1 MIRDAVG
8 LAKVVI
14 TLIQGG
20 HRMATIPKPVTVQIP
35 AGGRSTPST
44 YHHGYVVI
52 PHTSVRLVRH
62 VLLKDGRS
70 ITQQF
75 EHVAGEAYYFEPEDG
90 ARITIENPTTRIS
103 TFQKF
108 VPYPGPIP
116 TAPQPPIE
124 PLQKVL
130 VESRLGQMLGEF
142 RLEVAVT
149 HEQQT
154 TGLIGRTALPEA
166 HGMMLEF
173 ATERTVA
180 VWMKNVL
187 IPLDVLFVDSGG
199 WIVELALDLQ
209 PDDATPVVS
218 SNPVRAVI
226 ELLAGT
232 VNGIG
237 AALGDKVIRPLFC

>member
-1 MIRDAVG
+1 
-8 LAKVVI
+8 
-14 TLIQGG
+14 
-20 HRMATIPKPVTVQIP
+20 
-35 AGGRSTPST
+35 
-44 YHHGYVVI
+44 
-52 PHTSVRLVRH
+52 
-62 VLLKDGRS
+62 
-70 ITQQF
+70 
-75 EHVAGEAYYFEPEDG
+75 
-90 ARITIENPTTRIS
+90 
-103 TFQKF
+103 
-108 VPYPGPIP
+108 
-116 TAPQPPIE
+116 
-124 PLQKVL
+124 
-130 VESRLGQMLGEF
+130 
-142 RLEVAVT
+142 
-149 HEQQT
+149 
-154 TGLIGRTALPEA
+154 
-166 HGMMLEF
+166 MMLEF